1 MLISKKA
8 AEKSS
13 SPTTSLQYGGVPLE
27 RLAIDVLGPLQE
39 TDQGNQC
46 ILVVIDYF
54 RKWAP
59 LLVMPE
65 ESGATVVDL
74 SITEVIFSNGD
85 PLQIHA
91 DRGLDFTS
99 VLF

>member
-1 MLISKKA
+1 M
-8 AEKSS
+8 
-13 SPTTSLQYGGVPLE
+13 
-27 RLAIDVLGPLQE
+27 
-39 TDQGNQC
+39 
-46 ILVVIDYF
+46 VVMDYF
-54 RKWAP
+54 WKWAP

-65 ESGATVVDL
+65 ESEATVVDL

-91 DRGLDFTS
+91 DRGLDLTS

>member
-1 MLISKKA
+1 M
-8 AEKSS
+8 
-13 SPTTSLQYGGVPLE
+13 
-27 RLAIDVLGPLQE
+27 
-39 TDQGNQC
+39 
-46 ILVVIDYF
+46 VVMDYF
-54 RKWAP
+54 WKWAP

-65 ESGATVVDL
+65 ESEATVVDL